1 MGIATRNPSYVLP
14 QQAWTCRV
22 HDVKMLIS
30 STSRAEIAFQR
41 RKSFSPRRTPRTRRK
56 TKYKPCH

>member
-30 STSRAEIAFQR
+30 STSRAEIVFQP
-41 RKSFSPRRTPRTRRK
+41 RKSFTAKDAKDAKEKKVK
-56 TKYKPCH
+56 TLS